1 MPPVSARIE
10 SPVVVE
16 PIVSDEKLGAL
27 LALQTEYPELDY
39 KRAVDL
45 STTEGRVEFTKDAGA
60 MQVRGG
66 FIVAGV
72 DDHGVPTGDM
82 DTADTSV
89 FDEANLVPILRRYLP
104 EPLEVRTRVAD
115 RDGHVVVLIYIGP
128 HPSGCAVFQTDGQY
142 ARGKETVI
150 RFRAGEIFWRDG
162 TRSVRISQ
170 QGFEGIVRKRI
181 EREKGDWLREHQELR
196 RDEFEQ
202 LQAAYE
208 SRRISEAPLGALGL
222 DVDTDTLINGVLELL
237 RRGDTIALEH
247 LFREAVRRARPIFG
261 QEDFE
266 TELGDVVDKLAC
278 LAATFLSYD
287 QSALF
292 NRAVAVLAEIYNLG
306 MGPQARAMD
315 FATRIDPGARAPRL
329 WLLVMRRVFGLG
341 ALAVRLQ
348 RWDAVRTLTLQRP
361 QGLDDY
367 YNSWIRH
374 ALTMGVRGGHLH
386 QQGPGEPVVNLLSLA
401 RLDVDRLACLRDD
414 GVAGDDEE
422 VLNSLVQFDIL
433 SSLVSIADAGR
444 ADTAVFYTNFAPFRS
459 DRVEPIV
466 ERLLADAEM
475 RSVIFP
481 LADSLLAQALQAI
494 ARMAYEEGARYGGFW
509 GFDTSNVEDW
519 IRQHLQPEA

>member
-1 MPPVSARIE
+1 M
-10 SPVVVE
+10 
-16 PIVSDEKLGAL
+16 
-27 LALQTEYPELDY
+27 
-39 KRAVDL
+39 
-45 STTEGRVEFTKDAGA
+45 
-60 MQVRGG
+60 
-66 FIVAGV
+66 
-72 DDHGVPTGDM
+72 
-82 DTADTSV
+82 
-89 FDEANLVPILRRYLP
+89 
-104 EPLEVRTRVAD
+104 
-115 RDGHVVVLIYIGP
+115 VVLIYIGP
-128 HPSGCAVFQTDGQY
+128 HPSGCAVFQTDRQY

-361 QGLDDY
+361 QGLDDH

-481 LADSLLAQALQAI
+481 LADSPLAQALQAI